1 MIPFSLSNV
10 LANTKNLTVCLV
22 LGFLMGIMTF
32 NVLENVDNKTKRE
45 MCSRFFFSNVWLSVF
60 VKWPYLDLH
69 KEMFASSFCC
79 H

>member
-10 LANTKNLTVCLV
+10 LANTKNLTVYLV

>member
-1 MIPFSLSNV
+1 ME
-10 LANTKNLTVCLV
+10 
-22 LGFLMGIMTF
+22 IMTF

-45 MCSRFFFSNVWLSVF
+45 MCSSFFFSNVWLSVF

-69 KEMFASSFCC
+69 KEMFANSFCC